1 MLDVGKFVK
10 VKKVKGLV
18 KHGRPLKN
26 LEGMKA
32 EIIKINKNDVHLLF
46 FNDTIKTI
54 KKDDAYE
61 ILEVYE
67 LNKVEKDQR
76 QIKEE
81 YELKRGESSRSRSRS
96 RAAPKKKSKKKKSK
110 TIQRLGGGSRRRSLR
125 RSRGGSRRRSL
136 RRSRGRRRSLRRR
149 SLRRRSLRRRSRT
162 RGRGRGRRTYR
173 R

>member
-96 RAAPKKKSKKKKSK
+96 RSRAAPKKKSKKKKSK
-110 TIQRLGGGSRRRSLR
+110 TIQRLGGGSRRRSR
-125 RSRGGSRRRSL
+125 RSR

-149 SLRRRSLRRRSRT
+149 SRTRGLRRRSRT
-162 RGRGRGRRTYR
+162 RGLRRSRRTYR